1 MGLNQTG
8 PVSGLVEFT
17 GEWCGGQKES
27 SKQAGPQ
34 RGRWW
39 PWVTGRK
46 IELGA
51 GAGECC
57 WDAEGGRSESRVT
70 PGGLL
75 RSRDSMVETLR
86 RANLPASGGG
96 HVLAQRN
103 DQREAPRMHVWG
115 TAGRLRQS
123 KGMRAK
129 GRPGPGRPRPQ
140 TATTPLSPPS
150 SGWQDTEETLH

>member
-17 GEWCGGQKES
+17 GEWCGGPKES

-34 RGRWW
+34 CGRWW

-51 GAGECC
+51 GAGECW

-75 RSRDSMVETLR
+75 RSRDSMAETLR
-86 RANLPASGGG
+86 RANLPASGGACSSSEERPARSPQDACLG
-96 HVLAQRN
+96 N
-103 DQREAPRMHVWG
+103 SREAE
-115 TAGRLRQS
+115 
-123 KGMRAK
+123 AK
-129 GRPGPGRPRPQ
+129 QGDEGEGAAGPGS
-140 TATTPLSPPS
+140 AKASDHDNAFVTPFE
-150 SGWQDTEETLH
+150 WVARH

>member
-39 PWVTGRK
+39 PWVAGRK

-51 GAGECC
+51 GAGECW

-75 RSRDSMVETLR
+75 RSRDSMAETLR

-96 HVLAQRN
+96 ACSSSEERPARSPQDARLGN
-103 DQREAPRMHVWG
+103 SREAE
-115 TAGRLRQS
+115 
-123 KGMRAK
+123 AK
-129 GRPGPGRPRPQ
+129 QGDEGEGAAGPGS
-140 TATTPLSPPS
+140 AKASDHDNAFVTPFE
-150 SGWQDTEETLH
+150 WVARH

>member
-1 MGLNQTG
+1 M
-8 PVSGLVEFT
+8 
-17 GEWCGGQKES
+17 
-27 SKQAGPQ
+27 
-34 RGRWW
+34 
-39 PWVTGRK
+39 TGRK

-51 GAGECC
+51 GAGECW

-75 RSRDSMVETLR
+75 RSRDSVAETLR

-96 HVLAQRN
+96 MFELRGTN
-103 DQREAPRMHVWG
+103 SEQREAPRMHVWG